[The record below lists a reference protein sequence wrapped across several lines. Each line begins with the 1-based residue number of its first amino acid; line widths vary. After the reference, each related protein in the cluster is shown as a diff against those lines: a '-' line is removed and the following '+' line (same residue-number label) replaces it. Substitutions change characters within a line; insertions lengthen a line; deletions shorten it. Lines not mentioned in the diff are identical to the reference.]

1 VASALVPNRP
11 SGTSDTPAAVQRRR
25 SRIHKHDT
33 TSRIAPA
40 QRQGHGSTWSAWD
53 LPERPPRRSVHRP
66 SSSPTRTRRRGLASS
81 FRSTF
86 DSLRSVLAGR
96 RGNPG
101 RLPALR
107 RSSGALCVAT
117 SGRMRNRCANCSQAA
132 QRWRAHLFEL
142 LPLNSGVGDHHDQHA
157 DACVMRTSS
166 SPRLRPGG
174 RNRTTPRHPMSVMP
188 R

>member
-96 RGNPG
+96 RGNPAAYQPSVDH
-101 RLPALR
+101 PARCVLR
-107 RSSGALCVAT
+107 HQGECGIAART
-117 SGRMRNRCANCSQAA
+117 A
-132 QRWRAHLFEL
+132 QRR
-142 LPLNSGVGDHHDQHA
+142 PSGGVL
-157 DACVMRTSS
+157 TSS
-166 SPRLRPGG
+166 SCYLLTQESAITLTSMPTSAKCVRPA
-174 RNRTTPRHPMSVMP
+174 RHGYGLADATALLLGT